1 MSNKTP
7 IRKISL
13 GPSKTETE
21 SLPGG
26 GMRVRSA
33 QKLGAYPVKITDRL
47 AHFAA
52 TAPDRVLI
60 GQRDA
65 HGAWRTI
72 TYAAMFDLVK
82 RVGAALLARPLS
94 AERPIAILSPAD
106 LDHAVLSL
114 AAMHVG
120 IPQSPISPPYS
131 LVSTDYGKLKHVI
144 GLLTPGLIFA
154 ADGNAYAKAI
164 DAVAPPDAELVV
176 GANPPAGRKATL
188 FADLLKGAS
197 GPDVEAVAAK
207 VSPDAVLKIL
217 FTSGSTGMPKGVINT
232 QRMFCANQQMQVEM
246 LPTLREKPPVVVDW
260 TPWNHIFAHSDF
272 GNVLY
277 NGGSYYIDDG
287 RPVPGQFERTVRNL
301 REIKPNYYYN
311 VPKAYEFL
319 IPFLR
324 NDDELRRGFFERVEM
339 MFYAAAG
346 LPQFIWDA
354 LDELAV
360 KTMGERTLMVTGLGM
375 TETAPF
381 MLCANWPD
389 GFAGLVGVPAPGI
402 DFKLAP
408 VERKFE
414 ARMKGP
420 SMTPGY
426 WRQPDLT
433 AKLYDEEGY
442 LKTGDAVRLLD
453 ERDAS
458 KGIVFDGR
466 IAEDFKLLT
475 GTWVS
480 VGPLKTKLILHFA
493 PYLRD
498 VVMTGADRDEIGAL
512 FFVDND
518 ACRTLCPDLP
528 KGASDRDLFR
538 HPKVQARFAE
548 LLTEFAKEATGSANR
563 IMRGMILE
571 DPPTIDKHEMTDK
584 GSINARALLDNRKA
598 LLDELYG
605 DKPSPRVIRVAR
617 ATATA

>member
-1 MSNKTP
+1 MTP

-13 GPSKTETE
+13 GPSAVATER
-21 SLPGG
+21 LADG
-26 GMRVRSA
+26 GMRVRSTTA
-33 QKLGAYPVKITDRL
+33 LGPYPVKITDRL
-47 AHFAA
+47 EHFAR

-65 HGAWRTI
+65 VGEWRRI
-72 TYAAMFDLVK
+72 TYGEMLDRVR
-82 RVGAALLARPLS
+82 RVGQALLARPLS
-94 AERPIAILSPAD
+94 PERPIAILSGAD
-106 LDHAVLSL
+106 LDHCVLAL

-120 IPQSPISPPYS
+120 IPVAPISPPYS
-131 LVSTDYGKLKHVI
+131 LVSTDYGKLKHVL

-154 ADGNAYAKAI
+154 ADGAAFAKAI
-164 DAVAPPDAELVV
+164 DAATPADAEIVV
-176 GANPPAGRKATL
+176 RSNPLTARPSTSFETL
-188 FADLLKGAS
+188 LGTAPTRA
-197 GPDVEAVAAK
+197 VEEAAAR
-207 VSPDAVLKIL
+207 VNGDTIAKIL

-246 LPTLREKPPVVVDW
+246 LPTLREQPPVMVDW
-260 TPWNHIFAHSDF
+260 MPWNHTFAHSDF

-287 RPVPGQFERTVRNL
+287 RPVPGLFERTVRNL
-301 REIKPNYYYN
+301 RDIKPNYYFN

-324 NDDELRRGFFERVEM
+324 ADRELRRGFFESVLM

-360 KTMGERTLMVTGLGM
+360 ETTGERIPMITGLGM
-375 TETAPF
+375 SETAPF

-426 WRQPDLT
+426 WRQPELT
-433 AKLYDEEGY
+433 ATLYDEEGY

-453 ERDAS
+453 PADPG
-458 KGIVFDGR
+458 KGILFDGR

-480 VGPLKTKLILHFA
+480 VGPLKTKIVLHFA
-493 PYLRD
+493 PHLRD
-498 VVMTGADRDEIGAL
+498 VVMTGADRDELGAL
-512 FFVDND
+512 FFADTE
-518 ACRTLCPDLP
+518 ACRALCPDLP
-528 KGASDRDLFR
+528 KGAPEIAVLR
-538 HPKVQARFAE
+538 HQAVRTRFAE
-548 LLTEFAKEATGSANR
+548 LLTELAKEATGSATR
-563 IMRGMILE
+563 VTRGMILE
-571 DPPTIDKHEMTDK
+571 EPPSIDKQEMTDK
-584 GSINARALLDNRKA
+584 GSINARALLDARKNIVA
-598 LLDELYG
+598 ELYAER
-605 DKPSPRVIRVAR
+605 PSPSVILARIDEKVA
-617 ATATA
+617 

>member
-1 MSNKTP
+1 MATP
-7 IRKISL
+7 IRKVSL
-13 GPSKTETE
+13 GPSGTRMEKRPDG
-21 SLPGG
+21 S
-26 GMRVRSA
+26 VRLLSTTP
-33 QKLGAYPVKITDRL
+33 LGPYPVKMTDRL
-47 AHFAA
+47 VHFAA

-60 GQRDA
+60 GQRGPD
-65 HGAWRTI
+65 GEWRTI
-72 TYAAMFDLVK
+72 TYAQMLDRVR
-82 RVGAALLARPLS
+82 RVGQALLSRGLS
-94 AERPIAILSPAD
+94 AERPVAILSAGD
-106 LDHAVLSL
+106 LDHAVLGL

-120 IPQSPISPPYS
+120 IPHAPVSPPYS
-131 LVSTDYGKLKHVI
+131 LVSTDYGKLKHVL

-154 ADGNAYAKAI
+154 ADGNAFAKAI
-164 DAVAPPDAELVV
+164 AAAAPKDAEIVTR
-176 GANPPAGRKATL
+176 ANPTKGATL
-188 FADLLKGAS
+188 FEDLLATS
-197 GPDVEAVAAK
+197 PMPAVDAAAAK
-207 VSPDAVLKIL
+207 IAADDAMKIL
-217 FTSGSTGMPKGVINT
+217 FTSGSTGMPKGVIQT

-246 LPTLREKPPVVVDW
+246 LPTLREQPPVVVDW
-260 TPWNHIFAHSDF
+260 MPWNHTFAHSDF

-301 REIKPNYYYN
+301 RDIKPNYYFN

-324 NDDELRRGFFERVEM
+324 ADKELRETFFGRVRM

-354 LDELAV
+354 LDELALATV
-360 KTMGERTLMVTGLGM
+360 GERILMVTGLGM

-389 GFAGLVGVPAPGI
+389 GFAGLVGVPAPGV

-426 WRQPDLT
+426 WRQPELT

-453 ERDAS
+453 GRDAA

-480 VGPLKTKLILHFA
+480 VGPLKTKIVLHFA
-493 PYLRD
+493 PYVRD
-498 VVMTGADRDEIGAL
+498 VVMTGADRDELGAL
-512 FFVDND
+512 FFADGE
-518 ACRTLCPDLP
+518 ACRALCPDLP
-528 KGASDRDLFR
+528 NGAPEIEALR
-538 HPKVQARFAE
+538 HPAVRARFAE
-548 LLTEFAKEATGSANR
+548 LLTALAKTATGSATR
-563 IMRGMILE
+563 VTRGMILE
-571 DPPTIDKHEMTDK
+571 APPSIDKHEMTDK
-584 GSINARALLDNRKA
+584 GSLNARALLDNRKD
-598 LLDELYG
+598 LLAELYA
-605 DKPSPRVIRVAR
+605 DKPSARVLLAKLEKVA
-617 ATATA
+617 

>member
-1 MSNKTP
+1 M
-7 IRKISL
+7 L
-13 GPSKTETE
+13 
-21 SLPGG
+21 
-26 GMRVRSA
+26 
-33 QKLGAYPVKITDRL
+33 
-47 AHFAA
+47 
-52 TAPDRVLI
+52 
-60 GQRDA
+60 
-65 HGAWRTI
+65 
-72 TYAAMFDLVK
+72 DLVR
-82 RVGAALLARPLS
+82 RVGQALLSRGLS
-94 AERPIAILSPAD
+94 TERPIAILSAAD
-106 LDHAVLSL
+106 LDHAVLGL

-120 IPQSPISPPYS
+120 IPYSPISPPYA
-131 LVSTDYGKLKHVI
+131 LVSTDYGKLKHV
-144 GLLTPGLIFA
+144 LDLVRPGLVFA
-154 ADGNAYAKAI
+154 ADGKAFAKAI
-164 DAVAPPDAELVV
+164 DAAAPPDAEIVV
-176 GANPPAGRKATL
+176 RVNPLKNRATTL
-188 FADLLKGAS
+188 FEDLLGTTPTA
-197 GPDVEAVAAK
+197 AVDAAAAK
-207 VSPDAVLKIL
+207 VAADDAMKIL

-232 QRMFCANQQMQVEM
+232 QRMYSANQQMQVEM
-246 LPTLREKPPVVVDW
+246 LPTLREQPPVVVDW
-260 TPWNHIFAHSDF
+260 MPWNHTFAHSDF

-301 REIKPNYYYN
+301 RDIKPNYYFN

-324 NDDELRRGFFERVEM
+324 SDAALRRGFFERVQM

-354 LDELAV
+354 LDEIALDTV
-360 KTMGERTLMVTGLGM
+360 GERIPMVTGLGM
-375 TETAPF
+375 SETAPF

-426 WRQPDLT
+426 WRQPELT

-480 VGPLKTKLILHFA
+480 VGPLKTKIVLHFA
-493 PYLRD
+493 PYVRD
-498 VVMTGADRDEIGAL
+498 VVMTGADRDELGAL
-512 FFVDND
+512 FFADGA
-518 ACRTLCPDLP
+518 ACRALTPDLP
-528 KGASDRDLFR
+528 PGAREAEVLR
-538 HPKVQARFAE
+538 HPAVRARFAE
-548 LLTEFAKEATGSANR
+548 LLTELAKEGTGSANR
-563 IMRGMILE
+563 VVRGMILE
-571 DPPTIDKHEMTDK
+571 EPPAIDKNEVTDK
-584 GSINARALLDNRKA
+584 GSLNARAMLDNRKD
-598 LLDELYG
+598 LLAELYA
-605 DKPSPRVIRVAR
+605 DRPSARVLLAHLAEKVA
-617 ATATA
+617 

>member
-1 MSNKTP
+1 MTP

-13 GPSKTETE
+13 GPSGVATERFAD
-21 SLPGG
+21 GG
-26 GMRVRSA
+26 VRVRSTTT
-33 QKLGAYPVKITDRL
+33 LGPYPTKITDRL
-47 AHFAA
+47 VHFAK

-60 GQRDA
+60 GQRDEA
-65 HGAWRTI
+65 GEWRRM
-72 TYAAMFDLVK
+72 TYAEMLD
-82 RVGAALLARPLS
+82 RVRRIGEALLARPLS
-94 AERPIAILSPAD
+94 PERPIAILSGAD
-106 LDHAVLSL
+106 LDHCVLAL

-120 IPQSPISPPYS
+120 IPVAPISPPYS
-131 LVSTDYGKLKHVI
+131 LVSTDFGKLKHVL

-154 ADGNAYAKAI
+154 SDGAAFATAI
-164 DAVAPPDAELVV
+164 DAAAPADAEIVV
-176 GANPPAGRKATL
+176 RANPAKNRRSTL
-188 FADLLKGAS
+188 FESLLATT
-197 GPDVEAVAAK
+197 PTRAVDAAAAEITGDK
-207 VSPDAVLKIL
+207 IAKIL

-232 QRMFCANQQMQVEM
+232 QRMYTANQQMQIDM
-246 LPTLREKPPVVVDW
+246 LPTLREQPPVVVDW
-260 TPWNHIFAHSDF
+260 MPWNHTFAHSDF

-287 RPVPGQFERTVRNL
+287 RPVPGRFERTVRNL
-301 REIKPNYYYN
+301 RDIKPNYYFN

-324 NDDELRRGFFERVEM
+324 ADRELRRGFFENMLM

-354 LDELAV
+354 LDALALETV
-360 KTMGERTLMVTGLGM
+360 GERVPMITGLGM

-389 GFAGLVGVPAPGI
+389 GFAGLVGVPAPGV

-433 AKLYDEEGY
+433 AKAYDEEGY
-442 LKTGDAVRLLD
+442 FKTG
-453 ERDAS
+453 

-480 VGPLKTKLILHFA
+480 VGPLKTKIVLHFA
-493 PYLRD
+493 PYVRD
-498 VVMTGADRDEIGAL
+498 VVMTGADRDEVGAL
-512 FFVDND
+512 FFADGE
-518 ACRTLCPDLP
+518 ACRALCPDLP
-528 KGASDRDLFR
+528 KAAPELEVLR
-538 HPKVQARFAE
+538 HPNVGARFAE
-548 LLTEFAKEATGSANR
+548 LLTELAKEATGSANR
-563 IMRGMILE
+563 VTRGMLLE
-571 DPPTIDKHEMTDK
+571 APPSIDKHEMTDK
-584 GSINARALLDNRKA
+584 GSINARALLDARKDIVA
-598 LLDELYG
+598 ELYAE
-605 DKPSPRVIRVAR
+605 KPSARVILAR
-617 ATATA
+617 IDEKVT